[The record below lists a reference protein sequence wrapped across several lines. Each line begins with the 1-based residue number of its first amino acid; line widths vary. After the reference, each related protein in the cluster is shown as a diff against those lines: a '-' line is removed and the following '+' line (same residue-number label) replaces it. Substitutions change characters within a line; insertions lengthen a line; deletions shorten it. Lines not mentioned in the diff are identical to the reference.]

1 MSHKEQGNLDKE
13 YQRALEEFKK
23 MTDEELLDEWDSK
36 EYLLNEN
43 SFENPMDRMTA
54 ERIIEGRQGVSLDSL
69 GGYPLWDEVS
79 FIVKGVEYSVIAYG
93 ASGENEGEDALFGMI
108 FIKENE
114 QSKKMR
120 EWGRNSTE
128 RNWTRFN
135 KYLDEVRKGVRE
147 PTGEDEFGKVPYICE
162 GCKKAQATV
171 YSPKGE
177 LCKECD
183 RKSLKKSNR
192 RRAIETSTG
201 RTKGRRTTRF

>member
-1 MSHKEQGNLDKE
+1 MDKE
-13 YQRALEEFKK
+13 YQRALREFREISDEQS
-23 MTDEELLDEWDSK
+23 DEELDLK

-120 EWGRNSTE
+120 EWGRNSAE

-135 KYLDEVRKGVRE
+135 KYLDEVRKGVRK

-162 GCKKAQATV
+162 ECKKAQATV
-171 YSPKGE
+171 YSSKRK

-183 RKSLKKSNR
+183 GKSLKKSNR
-192 RRAIETSTG
+192 KRAIEASPS
-201 RTKGRRTTRF
+201 